1 MSIQKY
7 PQASSTSADGTKTT
21 RKGREF
27 YSHAKADARKDKR
40 REEADARQARYDA
53 LSIKEKIA
61 SCVPNGSKRQLAKLT
76 AKLAKEP
83 VAMKVPSVE
92 VPATAKKKVV
102 RKYRK
107 AIPDLVGEGNRMDN

>member
-1 MSIQKY
+1 
-7 PQASSTSADGTKTT
+7 
-21 RKGREF
+21 
-27 YSHAKADARKDKR
+27 
-40 REEADARQARYDA
+40 
-53 LSIKEKIA
+53 
-61 SCVPNGSKRQLAKLT
+61 LAKLT

-83 VAMKVPSVE
+83 VAMKVPAVE